1 VVQTSHA
8 VSVMVAV
15 RARDADAFIAA
26 PPDGLRLF
34 LVYGNDAGGVTERAR
49 RLEQIALKR
58 GGGEAVLRFGSD
70 QISADPG
77 RIADEAYSA
86 SLFGGEPV
94 ISLRI
99 LDGRHNVIGALEP
112 LIERPP
118 DAAWVIVEAGEL
130 QTTNA
135 LRKGFE
141 ACPRGAAVPVYQ
153 AEGAGLVSLIR
164 AAATEAGVVIEP
176 AALELLAA
184 SLGGDRLATRG
195 ELEKLFLYVG
205 ERGPVTLA
213 DVEAIVGNAAEL
225 RTDELID
232 AALSGDSEGL
242 ESALD
247 RLRAE
252 GGSPVG
258 LASLALRHLMHL
270 ESLRG
275 SVDAGISAGAAV
287 ERSRPPF
294 FSTRRNAVM
303 GQIERWPSAELS
315 AARRR
320 MADAIMTTRLI
331 SGLEGAAVSQAL
343 HETALQAR
351 RLRQRA

>member
-1 VVQTSHA
+1 
-8 VSVMVAV
+8 MVAV
-15 RARDADAFIAA
+15 KARDADSWLAA
-26 PPDGLRLF
+26 PPQGVRLF

-58 GGGEAVLRFGSD
+58 GSGEAVLRFGSD

-94 ISLRI
+94 IALRI

-112 LIERPP
+112 LIARPP
-118 DAAWVIVEAGEL
+118 DAAWLVVEAGEL
-130 QTTNA
+130 QPTSP
-135 LRKGFE
+135 LRKAFE
-141 ACPRGAAVPVYQ
+141 ASPQGAAVPVYQ

-176 AALELLAA
+176 PALELLAA
-184 SLGGDRLATRG
+184 SLGGDRLAMRG

-213 DVEAIVGNAAEL
+213 DVEAVVGNAAEL
-225 RTDELID
+225 RIDELID
-232 AALSGDSEGL
+232 SALSGDSEGL
-242 ESALD
+242 EAALD

-258 LASLALRHLMHL
+258 LASLALRHLMQL
-270 ESLRG
+270 EGLRA
-275 SVDAGISAGAAV
+275 SVDAGISPGAAV
-287 ERSRPPF
+287 ERSRPPY
-294 FSTRRNAVM
+294 FSSRRNKVTSH
-303 GQIERWPSAELS
+303 IERWPSVELS

-320 MADAIMTTRLI
+320 MADAILTTRLI
-331 SGLEGAAVSQAL
+331 SGLEGAAISQAL
-343 HETALQAR
+343 HEMALQAR
-351 RLRQRA
+351 RLRRDRPA